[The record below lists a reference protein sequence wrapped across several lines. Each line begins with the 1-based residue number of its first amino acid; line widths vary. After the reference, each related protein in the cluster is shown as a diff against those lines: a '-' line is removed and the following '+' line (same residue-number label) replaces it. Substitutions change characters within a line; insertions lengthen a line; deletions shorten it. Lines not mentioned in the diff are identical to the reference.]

1 MFENVKLRERER
13 QSDESEKDLTG
24 YIQFSEQRGN
34 IGYLRERRAETKR
47 IVGSFTRAV
56 VQKEVIQRKQARHR
70 QRQNKP
76 ENEKEPED

>member
-47 IVGSFTRAV
+47 IVCSFTRAV
-56 VQKEVIQRKQARHR
+56 VQR
-70 QRQNKP
+70 QF
-76 ENEKEPED
+76 EE